1 MGEKYTENVKLVL
14 QSAEE
19 IAKQMHYDY
28 INPEHLLYGLATCS
42 RGFTAAILKR
52 NGLEPG
58 LLIRFLEKLPHQ
70 PIAVD
75 EATGY
80 TSFTMRVLEEG
91 RRQAEWF
98 RCKMMDTEHLL
109 LGILKAPGNIV
120 MLIMNAL
127 NIPPHKVY
135 VDTIYEIRVHSRDY
149 QRPVEEESAE
159 HHPETVTLDQYA
171 KDITTQAREGKLDP
185 VIGRDVEISRV
196 IHVLSRRGKNNPCLI
211 GEPGVGKTA
220 IVEGLATRIVRG
232 EVPEVLKDKR
242 VVALSLSSMVA
253 GTTLRGE
260 FEERIQNVIREVIE
274 AQNVLLFV
282 DELHTIIGAGGGG
295 AEGTMDASNILKP
308 HLARG
313 ELRLIG
319 ATTIS
324 EYRKYIEKDTALER
338 RFQPIMVEEPDE
350 EEAIR
355 ILNGIAYKYE
365 IFHEVSIPKETLKAA
380 VNLSARYVND
390 RKLPDKAIDLI
401 DEAAAART
409 LKDSELPE
417 EFREYTEELG
427 LLEAKLEKAMHKK
440 MSVEVEMYRK
450 QREELL
456 EHAALRKQDYL
467 EEHKSEEELVVTPD
481 DVART
486 VSQWTGI
493 PLQNIEE
500 KESERYLKLEETLHR
515 RVIGQDEAVEAV
527 ARAMRRGRVGLQ
539 DPAKP
544 IGSFLFLGPTGVGKT
559 ELSKGLAE
567 SVFGSES
574 AMIRLDMS
582 EYMEPHSVAKIIGS
596 PPGYVGFE
604 DGGQLSEK
612 VRNHPYSV
620 ILLDEIE
627 KAHPDVFNIL
637 LQVLDDGHITDSKG
651 RKVNFKN
658 TVLIMTSNA
667 GVLPQEQTKRLGFS
681 TGQSKKDIDDDM
693 KEEVLKNI
701 RLYFKPEFLN
711 RIDDTIVFHSLTQ
724 EEMHQILS
732 LLLNQLAI
740 RCSRQMDL
748 EVRVSKRARDY
759 IVENYTNL
767 KMGARPLK
775 RAVQSVIE
783 DPLAE
788 KVLRGEI
795 EEGDTVN
802 LELRKG
808 KINFHVY
815 HRRDRI

>member
-1 MGEKYTENVKLVL
+1 MSEKYTENVKLVL

-19 IAKQMHYDY
+19 ISKQMRYDY
-28 INPEHLLYGLATCS
+28 INPEHLLYGLAACS
-42 RGFTAAILKR
+42 RGFTAAVLRR

-58 LLIRFLEKLPHQ
+58 ILIRFLEKLPRQ

-80 TSFTMRVLEEG
+80 SSLTMRVLEEG

-98 RCKMMDTEHLL
+98 QCKMMDTEHLL
-109 LGILKAPGNIV
+109 LGILRAPGNIV

-127 NIPPHKVY
+127 SIQPHKIY
-135 VDTIYEIRVHSRDY
+135 VDTVYEIRVHSRDY
-149 QRPVEEESAE
+149 QRPIEEESVV

-171 KDITTQAREGKLDP
+171 KDITAQAREGKLDP

-295 AEGTMDASNILKP
+295 SEGTMDASNILKP

-324 EYRKYIEKDTALER
+324 EYRRYIEKDTALER

-427 LLEAKLEKAMHKK
+427 HLEAKLEKAMHKK
-440 MSVEVEMYRK
+440 MSVEGEMYRK

-456 EHAALRKQDYL
+456 EHASLRKREYL
-467 EEHKSEEELVVTPD
+467 EEHKSEGELVVTPD

-515 RVIGQDEAVEAV
+515 RVIGQNEAVEAV

-559 ELSKGLAE
+559 ELSKALAE

-681 TGQSKKDIDDDM
+681 TGQSTKDMDDDM

-740 RCSRQMDL
+740 RCRKQMDL
-748 EVRVSKRARDY
+748 ELRVSKRARDY

-783 DPLAE
+783 NPLAE

-802 LELRKG
+802 LELRKE
-808 KINFHVY
+808 KINFHVC